1 MNYLLNISGSRELV
15 SFCFLVDLF
24 FNFYSYI
31 SSCLVYGVPTK
42 NVCFCQAWHATT
54 QVMTS
59 GQLNSSITSPKGFSP
74 IFFPKLRWFTWNA
87 EVFVWRLFEVMIELT
102 LTKWYFRQG
111 CLWRMSW
118 GKSESIRS
126 LRPSFDWVK
135 VHDYCTICNPTFW
148 EYTIKLHDIFSQ
160 PKIFTVNLGV
170 YIYIY
175 RSHGSY
181 IGYTTMHIRDP
192 SSSWGLA
199 HIQAFSAKRTP
210 GEPVKSPGRQWKNK
224 SCCRKHGRKHVT
236 PPQNERR
243 KEPENTPKKENSS
256 SKASVLGSIR

>member
-1 MNYLLNISGSRELV
+1 M
-15 SFCFLVDLF
+15 
-24 FNFYSYI
+24 
-31 SSCLVYGVPTK
+31 YGVPTK

-170 YIYIY
+170 YIYIPVPWILY
-175 RSHGSY
+175 RIHYHAYPRSIVVMGPGPY
-181 IGYTTMHIRDP
+181 
-192 SSSWGLA
+192 SSLFGKEDTWGTGE
-199 HIQAFSAKRTP
+199 IPWSA
-210 GEPVKSPGRQWKNK
+210 VKKQILL
-224 SCCRKHGRKHVT
+224 
-236 PPQNERR
+236 Q
-243 KEPENTPKKENSS
+243 
-256 SKASVLGSIR
+256 KAW